1 MTGAVAALEPLPEPV
16 LELPPFVVVVLTTP
30 VHPARNATPAA
41 ISTKQGVSAF
51 VNPRGN
57 PNVLKCFEWGP
68 DPITMC

>member
-1 MTGAVAALEPLPEPV
+1 V

-41 ISTKQGVSAF
+41 ISTKHGASAF
-51 VNPRGN
+51 VNPRGK
-57 PNVLKCFEWGP
+57 PIFLKRFEWEP